1 VNFIKDLLLISS
13 ARDLDDFVTDEQF
26 SEFEKGIT
34 LTHDNIKT
42 INSDNPLKL
51 FSTVTFNKYKN
62 PNRIDIDV
70 KEEDTQDR
78 VASFT
83 FYVDDPASIPSQRMG
98 LIEALTSIRF
108 ASEVVKPIIVQTS
121 NPVVKGLDELLTT
134 YAGVKIIIEGD
145 AATDRPNLRELYKG
159 PVILFS
165 GGIDSASLLF
175 KNYGNQVDALT
186 FYHGQPSFTH
196 GQWNEKTAPK
206 KLVGILN
213 DLHNTTSELTYS
225 KHRFKVYKHNKVWA
239 KSFRNLFFGIHGA
252 LIYPNRKL
260 LLGCHRDD
268 VEHDCNENL
277 MRDFRKLTGIPL
289 YAPTIHESRDTLIKQ
304 LVEQTGSLHPY
315 LYASTTS
322 CQLIRFHG
330 KKHIFCGSC
339 HSCLLR
345 INAIKYEVDP
355 RFSNFNDTFE
365 SSPEELNVPVHQVW
379 RTNKF
384 SWSACTKWYN
394 GLSPIQKEDFVKDIE
409 FVKALESKK
418 TVPVSPL
425 KKNPDDFIVRF
436 IGGNNHTLVKELDRY
451 KEVGDTVYI
460 PFAGSGREVYRFSK
474 QGKTVYSA
482 DTQYLSLCLIKGVL
496 GGQGDV
502 NIDFTTRQAK
512 GWASSHPFLN
522 MSPELARFIDGYA
535 IKYADNLY
543 AKAVLVQSIINAT
556 YRGYLRNF
564 MVNDVDEFKKIM
576 MSSHSKLRKYHGS
589 CPNVIH
595 HFGSYE
601 DLNIKKADLVFIDP
615 PKIVDDFDVYSQ
627 HFTAL
632 NSILM
637 QQPQE
642 LPLWSSEGY
651 LDHFEKLFQMKS
663 KKILFVY
670 TTGVEP
676 GLEEVKLRLEKV
688 GGIEETRQYKVGGRM
703 DYLYEI
709 DKGNFK
715 TQEVEKSYDPEKAVE
730 AATLGEYSEMLHDK
744 KESMFR
750 QEMSS
755 FLNKEFYQ
763 IEKLTQSIPGYQAN
777 LFRYA
782 ISNLFNDP
790 ERIVKIGNFEEHGRE
805 EEKIPVEYVSFSTGE
820 EVVNGFL
827 SAIMFLQPELGQ
839 RIVLGIHPRWGGAVQ
854 LDLYGTDRKQLSTL
868 LNKINHFVK
877 ENNFLKGKKLS
888 FDGGF
893 MTLSKVTWDDV
904 ILPKNVKTSLQ
915 RYVLDHIAKVNELEE
930 RGLPTKKGILLVGPP
945 GNGKTMIGKVLAAS
959 ADCTFIWVPYHDPR
973 VDDFTYKDIFQMAR
987 DLAPSIVFMEDIASQ
1002 GGLDRRQVVSRDLGE
1017 LLNMLDGIEENSKV
1031 VTIATENYPDLLDAA
1046 LRNRPGRFDVIIKL
1060 NNPEEEQREALLERF
1075 LPELGKER
1083 IQVLAKQTNGFS
1095 NAHLRELTTRI
1106 LIAGSE
1112 VGTDTEFVT
1121 DIIQT
1126 FNIGKPEG
1134 DMIDEDE

>member
-1 VNFIKDLLLISS
+1 MLISS
-13 ARDLDDFVTDEQF
+13 AKDLDDFTTDEQF

-34 LTHDNIKT
+34 LTHDNIKI

-51 FSTVTFNKYKN
+51 FSTVTFHKYKN

-78 VASFT
+78 VACFT

-98 LIEALTSIRF
+98 LMEALTAIRF

-121 NPVVKGLDELLTT
+121 NPVVKGLDQLLTT
-134 YAGVKIIIEGD
+134 YAGVKIVIEGD
-145 AATDRPNLRELYKG
+145 TTSDRPNLRELYKG

-213 DLHNTTSELTYS
+213 DLHNTTSELTYT
-225 KHRFKVYKHNKVWA
+225 KHRFRVYKYDKVWA
-239 KSFRNLFFGIHGA
+239 KSFRNLFFGIHGT

-268 VEHDCNENL
+268 VEHDCNETL
-277 MRDFRKLTGIPL
+277 MKDFRNLTGVPL
-289 YAPTIHESRDTLIKQ
+289 YAPTIHESRNTLIKQ

-315 LYASTTS
+315 IYASTTS
-322 CQLIRFHG
+322 CQLTRFHG
-330 KKHIFCGSC
+330 KKHILCGSC

-345 INAIKYEVDP
+345 LNAIKYEIDP
-355 RFSNFNDTFE
+355 RFSNFNDTYE
-365 SSPEELNVPVHQVW
+365 TSPEELNVPVHRVW

-384 SWSACTKWYN
+384 PWTALTKWYN
-394 GLSPIQKEDFVKDIE
+394 GLSPVQKEDFTKDIE

-418 TVPVSPL
+418 TVAVSPL
-425 KKNPDDFIVRF
+425 KKPPDDFIVRF
-436 IGGNNHTLVKELDRY
+436 IGGNNHVLVKELDRY
-451 KEVGDTVYI
+451 RDFGKTVYI
-460 PFAGSGREVYRFSK
+460 PFAGSGREIYRFSK
-474 QGKTVYSA
+474 QGKIVHSA
-482 DTQYLSLCLIKGVL
+482 DTQYLSLCLVKGVL
-496 GGQGDV
+496 VGLGDT
-502 NIDFTTRQAK
+502 NIDFTSRQAK
-512 GWASSHPFLN
+512 GWASTHSFLN

-535 IKYADNLY
+535 IKYTDNLY
-543 AKAVLVQSIINAT
+543 AKAVLAQSIISAT
-556 YRGYLRNF
+556 FRGYLSSF
-564 MVNDVDEFKKIM
+564 IVNDVDEFKHIM
-576 MSSHSKLRKYHGS
+576 MNSHLKLRKYHGS

-615 PKIVDDFDVYSQ
+615 PKIIEDSDIYSK
-627 HFTAL
+627 HFGAL
-632 NSILM
+632 NSILA
-637 QQPQE
+637 QQTQE
-642 LPLWSSEGY
+642 LPLWTSQGY
-651 LDHFEKLFQMKS
+651 LDHFEKLFKIDC
-663 KKILFVY
+663 KKLLFVY

-676 GLEEVKLRLEKV
+676 GLEEVKSRLEKV
-688 GGIEETRQYKVGGRM
+688 GGIEETRQYKVGDRM
-703 DYLYEI
+703 DHLYEV
-709 DKGNFK
+709 DRGNFK
-715 TQEVEKSYDPEKAVE
+715 TQKVEVEKSYDPDKAVE
-730 AATLGEYSEMLHDK
+730 VATLGEYSEMIHDK
-744 KESMFR
+744 KDSIFR
-750 QEMSS
+750 QEMSA

-763 IEKLTQSIPGYQAN
+763 IEKLTQSIPCYQVN

-790 ERIVKIGNFEEHGRE
+790 EHIIKVGNFEEHGA
-805 EEKIPVEYVSFSTGE
+805 EEKVPIEYVSFSTGAE
-820 EVVNGFL
+820 TVQGFL

-839 RIVLGIHPRWGGAVQ
+839 RIALGIHPRWGGVAQ
-854 LDLYGTDRKQLSTL
+854 LDLYGTNREQLSVL
-868 LNKINHFVK
+868 SNKINQFVK
-877 ENNFLKGKKLS
+877 ENNFLKGKKLC

-893 MTLSKVTWDDV
+893 MSLSTVTWNDL
-904 ILPKNVKTSLQ
+904 ILPEKVRKSLQ
-915 RYVLDHIAKVNELEE
+915 SYVVDHITKVDELEK

-945 GNGKTMIGKVLAAS
+945 GNGKTMIGKVLATS
-959 ADCTFIWVPYHDPR
+959 TDCTFIWVPYHDPR

-987 DLAPSIVFMEDIASQ
+987 DLSPTIVFMEDIASQ
-1002 GGLDRRQVVSRDLGE
+1002 GGLDRRSTVSRDLGE

-1060 NNPEEEQREALLERF
+1060 TNPEEDQRQALLERF
-1075 LPELGKER
+1075 LPELDKGRIKE
-1083 IQVLAKQTNGFS
+1083 LAKQTKGFS

-1112 VGTDTEFVT
+1112 VEADSEFVT

-1126 FNIGKPEG
+1126 FNIGKPEEG
-1134 DMIDEDE
+1134 IEDE